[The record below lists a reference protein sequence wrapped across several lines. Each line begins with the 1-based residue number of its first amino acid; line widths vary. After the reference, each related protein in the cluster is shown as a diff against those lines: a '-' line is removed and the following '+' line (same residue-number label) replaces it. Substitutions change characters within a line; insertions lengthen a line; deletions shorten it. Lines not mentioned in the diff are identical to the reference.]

1 MRYPSL
7 KSAAQNYFSYSK
19 RLWSWYSSLS
29 DADREFQN
37 EFGSWSVND
46 VFYHLMTVE
55 EMVLRQVS
63 QRLASG
69 KIKKAGLVHRRN
81 AVVLF
86 VALWLPKK
94 YKAPVAVS
102 IQNDKQLFA
111 IENWKAIRLEF
122 EELLANFP
130 IEHKSSL
137 VFKHP
142 LAGPL
147 LMQDGLK
154 FLTYHLKHHFKQ
166 LRVLSKAGGFE
177 KF

>member
-1 MRYPSL
+1 MSYPSL
-7 KSAAQNYFSYSK
+7 KSAAQNYFRYSNH
-19 RLWSWYSSLS
+19 LWNWYSTLS
-29 DADREFQN
+29 TADKEFQN

-55 EMVLRQVS
+55 EMVFSQVN

-81 AVVLF
+81 AVFLF

-94 YKAPVAVS
+94 YKAPIAVS
-102 IQNDKQLFA
+102 IQNDEQSFA
-111 IENWKAIRLEF
+111 IENWKSIRLEF
-122 EELLANFP
+122 EELIANFP

-147 LMQDGLK
+147 LMQHGLK
-154 FLTYHLKHHFKQ
+154 FLTYHLKHHFQQ
-166 LRVLSKAGGFE
+166 LRVLAKAGGFE